1 MSGFTQQEISKYDL
15 CRMSNEDLHNIV
27 KQRLLGIMSQ
37 NGTRQ
42 KVIDVQEIERYVSE
56 GWEYVTAVSQDRAV
70 VKLPF

>member
-1 MSGFTQQEISKYDL
+1 
-15 CRMSNEDLHNIV
+15 MSNEDLHNIV